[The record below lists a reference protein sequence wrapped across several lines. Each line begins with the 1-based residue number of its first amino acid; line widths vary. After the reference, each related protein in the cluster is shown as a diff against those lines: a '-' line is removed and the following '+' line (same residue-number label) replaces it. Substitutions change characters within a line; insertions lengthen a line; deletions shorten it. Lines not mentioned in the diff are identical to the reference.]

1 MPIQEE
7 RGKRPRLADDAFVAP
22 NALVVGDVTMAER
35 ASVFWSS
42 TLRANGAPVSLGV
55 GTDVQDNCLIDSEP
69 GRPAHL
75 GNYTSLG
82 HGATVHASVLEDHVL
97 IAIQA
102 TVMPGCTIGTGSIIA
117 ANATIPPDTVVPPRS
132 LVVGD
137 QGRVAREVTDA
148 EYARIQLT
156 STHYMELARQYR
168 EGLAGAGP
176 VGA

>member
-7 RGKRPRLADDAFVAP
+7 GGKRPRLADDVFVAP

-35 ASVFWSS
+35 SSVFWSS
-42 TLRANGAPVSLGV
+42 TLRAKGAPVSLGV
-55 GTDVQDNCLIDSEP
+55 GTDVQDNCLVDSEP
-69 GRPAHL
+69 GRPARL

-82 HGATVHASVLEDHVL
+82 HGATVHASVVEDHVL
-97 IAIQA
+97 IAMHA

-117 ANATIPPDTVVPPRS
+117 ANATVPRDSVVPPRS

-137 QGRVAREVTDA
+137 QGRVARQVTDA
-148 EYARIQLT
+148 EYARVQLT

-168 EGLAGAGP
+168 EGLGSAGQH
-176 VGA
+176 GA